1 MPIKLSTFAGWKNLD
16 DVLSSLPTLHKVF
29 IYLNSNV
36 RNAETTPQLQLAME
50 ALLGDRGIL
59 SVVTGDTIDLET

>member
-1 MPIKLSTFAGWKNLD
+1 VPIKLSTFAGWKNLD